1 MFKGLGSF
9 ALAFV
14 GLVAVCT
21 SATPAKADAA
31 AASGVIPV
39 ALPRLGGVNTAGYD
53 FSAGIDGSFVGNGV
67 DPPVAQY
74 AHFTAQR
81 ANIYRIPFGW
91 QLMTPTLG
99 GPIDP
104 VFFARYNATVQAALS
119 SGPNVW
125 VIIDVHNYARWNGS
139 IIAQTPDGPTNAQ
152 YASLW
157 TQLSA
162 KFQNTPRVI
171 FGLMNEPH
179 DLISVSTWADTLQQV
194 ATAIRNA
201 GANNYLLLPGSSWS
215 SAEAFPTEAG
225 PLLVNITNPDGG
237 NDRLI
242 FDVHKYLDVD
252 NSGSH
257 AECVTNNVQVLQNL
271 VNFLRAN
278 GNRQAILSET
288 GGGQTES
295 CFTLFE
301 QELRFVRDSFPTL
314 AGYTV
319 WSAGAFDTTYVTTV
333 TPFANGTDQPIWIN
347 AVVPNLP

>member
-1 MFKGLGSF
+1 MFKNLGSLL
-9 ALAFV
+9 ALAFI
-14 GLVAVCT
+14 GLACVCSYASPT
-21 SATPAKADAA
+21 QRN
-31 AASGVIPV
+31 AASPGVIPV
-39 ALPRLGGVNTAGYD
+39 PLPRLGGVNTAGYD
-53 FSAGIDGSFVGNGV
+53 FSASIDGSFTGNGV
-67 DPPVAQY
+67 DPPLGQY
-74 AHFTAQR
+74 PHFTAQR
-81 ANIYRIPFGW
+81 VNIYRIPFGW

-104 VFFARYNATVQAALS
+104 VFFARYNNTVQAALS

-125 VIIDVHNYARWNGS
+125 VIIDVHNYARWNGQ
-139 IIAQTPDGPTNAQ
+139 IIAQGGPTNDEFI
-152 YASLW
+152 SLW
-157 TQLSA
+157 TQLSE
-162 KFQNTPRVI
+162 KFQNEPRVI
-171 FGLMNEPH
+171 FGIMNEPH
-179 DLISVSTWADTLQQV
+179 DLISVPTWADTLQQV
-194 ATAIRNA
+194 VTAIRNS
-201 GANNYLLLPGSSWS
+201 GAENYLLLPGSSWS

-252 NSGSH
+252 NSGGH
-257 AECVTNNVQVLQNL
+257 AECVTNNVQVFQNL
-271 VNFLRAN
+271 VNFLREN

-288 GGGQTES
+288 GGGNTES

-301 QELRFVRDSFPTL
+301 QELRFVRDNFPTL

-333 TPFANGTDQPIWIN
+333 TPFTNGTDQPIWIN